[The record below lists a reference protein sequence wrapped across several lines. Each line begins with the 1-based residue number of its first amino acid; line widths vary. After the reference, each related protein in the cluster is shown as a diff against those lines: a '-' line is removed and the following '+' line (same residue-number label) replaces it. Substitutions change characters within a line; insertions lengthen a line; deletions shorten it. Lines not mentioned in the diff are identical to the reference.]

1 MLYQLRYIIEKAPSS
16 PLDKIYREI
25 ALLKK
30 LDHPN
35 IVKLIEVLD
44 EPNEDILYMVF
55 ELMPKGW
62 VISDDGMSLDV
73 CQLFCSLA
81 PPYSWIL
88 GKLV

>member
-1 MLYQLRYIIEKAPSS
+1 MLYSISYTNYVINIIEKAPSS

-55 ELMPKGW
+55 ELMPKG
-62 VISDDGMSLDV
+62 
-73 CQLFCSLA
+73 
-81 PPYSWIL
+81 
-88 GKLV
+88 

>member
-1 MLYQLRYIIEKAPSS
+1 MSYQLRYKIIEKAPSS

-55 ELMPKGW
+55 ELMPKGY
-62 VISDDGMSLDV
+62 VSFGVAPIMSL
-73 CQLFCSLA
+73 FEFFPRHFA
-81 PPYSWIL
+81 F
-88 GKLV
+88 

>member
-1 MLYQLRYIIEKAPSS
+1 MSYQLRYKIIEKAPSS

-62 VISDDGMSLDV
+62 VISGDGLSLH
-73 CQLFCSLA
+73 CFAL
-81 PPYSWIL
+81 
-88 GKLV
+88 

>member
-1 MLYQLRYIIEKAPSS
+1 MIYHELCYTNNVINIIEKAPSS

-55 ELMPKGW
+55 ELMPKG
-62 VISDDGMSLDV
+62 
-73 CQLFCSLA
+73 
-81 PPYSWIL
+81 
-88 GKLV
+88 

>member
-1 MLYQLRYIIEKAPSS
+1 MDTFGLIWYIMNYVILYNIIHDNLYSITYTNYVINIIEKAPSS

-55 ELMPKGW
+55 ELMPKG
-62 VISDDGMSLDV
+62 
-73 CQLFCSLA
+73 
-81 PPYSWIL
+81 
-88 GKLV
+88 